1 MLENEYL
8 GTFVSKFPSMNNVLS
23 LNKIK
28 GYLDKDVSVMCFIK
42 HIKEIKTKHNDDM
55 AFLEVIDQSGN
66 EELIMFS
73 DTYLKY
79 KDYLDF
85 NHLYL
90 INVRISKRND
100 KMSFIINKVEKVGK

>member
-1 MLENEYL
+1 
-8 GTFVSKFPSMNNVLS
+8 
-23 LNKIK
+23 
-28 GYLDKDVSVMCFIK
+28 
-42 HIKEIKTKHNDDM
+42 
-55 AFLEVIDQSGN
+55 
-66 EELIMFS
+66 MFS

-90 INVRISKRND
+90 INVRVSKRND

>member
-1 MLENEYL
+1 MLN
-8 GTFVSKFPSMNNVLS
+8 
-23 LNKIK
+23 
-28 GYLDKDVSVMCFIK
+28 
-42 HIKEIKTKHNDDM
+42 IKEIKTKHNDDM
-55 AFLEVIDQSGN
+55 AFLEVMDQSGN

-90 INVRISKRND
+90 INVRVSKRND
-100 KMSFIINKVEKVGK
+100 KMSCIINKVEKVGK

>member
-1 MLENEYL
+1 
-8 GTFVSKFPSMNNVLS
+8 
-23 LNKIK
+23 
-28 GYLDKDVSVMCFIK
+28 
-42 HIKEIKTKHNDDM
+42 M
-55 AFLEVIDQSGN
+55 AFIEVMDQSGN

-79 KDYLDF
+79 KDYIDF

-90 INVRISKRND
+90 INVRVSRRND

>member
-1 MLENEYL
+1 
-8 GTFVSKFPSMNNVLS
+8 
-23 LNKIK
+23 
-28 GYLDKDVSVMCFIK
+28 MCFIK

-55 AFLEVIDQSGN
+55 AFLEVMDQSGN

-90 INVRISKRND
+90 INVRVSKRND